1 MNAKNL
7 KFSAKKR
14 VQMDNLTY
22 GKKGEI
28 LAQNY
33 LKKLGYKIIATNM
46 KNNIGEIDIIAKHKK
61 TIVFVEV
68 KTRIS
73 NAFGYPAEAVDER
86 KQQKIRAVAE
96 LYLQQN
102 KLTNAPCRFDVV
114 SVLGDEDYKI
124 DHIINAF

>member
-1 MNAKNL
+1 
-7 KFSAKKR
+7 
-14 VQMDNLTY
+14 MDNLTY